1 MKNTGII
8 FILFT
13 SNNVLCSLTDI
24 KGNLISW
31 TSAGSQRSKGLKKS
45 IPIVVYSAITK
56 LANIALSQGVSH
68 MHIKFKGLSKSKKS
82 ILKALNHSNIK
93 LLSIQDVTAL
103 PHNGCKNPR
112 KKRL

>member
-13 SNNVLCSLTDI
+13 SNNVLCSLTDV
-24 KGNLISW
+24 KGNLVSW

-45 IPIVVYSAITK
+45 IPIVIYSAIAK
-56 LANIALSQGVSH
+56 LANIASNHNILYVH
-68 MHIKFKGLSKSKKS
+68 VKFKGLSKSKKS
-82 ILKALNHSNIK
+82 ILKALNHSSIK

-103 PHNGCKNPR
+103 PHNGCRNPR

>member
-13 SNNVLCSLTDI
+13 SNNVLCSLTDT
-24 KGNLISW
+24 KGDLISW

-45 IPIVVYSAITK
+45 IPIVIYTAITK
-56 LANIALSQGVSH
+56 LANIAFNYGISYIHVR
-68 MHIKFKGLSKSKKS
+68 FKGLNKSKKS
-82 ILKALNHSNIK
+82 VLKALNHTSIK

>member
-24 KGNLISW
+24 KGKLVSW

-45 IPIVVYSAITK
+45 IPIVIYSAITK
-56 LANIALSQGVSH
+56 LANIALNHNILHVH
-68 MHIKFKGLSKSKKS
+68 VKFKGLSKSKKS
-82 ILKALNHSNIK
+82 ILKALNHSSIK

-103 PHNGCKNPR
+103 PHNGCRNPR